1 MTLRAGSANSS
12 VSTTALRTAHAVAEA
27 SAAHQGADNTQLDNM
42 KRLKPRS
49 SLTQSYQLVGPHT
62 PRVRQKFM
70 PPANLLNVLP
80 GSVLRQ
86 IADAREAD
94 AAHTLSGVDV
104 AHLASVSPYLR
115 REVLPSDRVDAARLT
130 AAAAALAAPPTPAP
144 FDPTVIPKIRPELE
158 AILGGPHDAPD
169 AKTIK
174 NLPPELQ
181 SAPLVALTHN
191 WVQWPDSDQ
200 KITEDW
206 SISVV
211 EDALDTAHQ
220 SRELKRAQMM
230 RCPKQL
236 REVIFALNPAAI
248 EHCANKQ
255 LDEFYDSIT
264 DAEHELFD
272 NAYRAAEVISLDEC
286 PLMTPHYLAAHF
298 SSDLETAEDY
308 FNLARFQN
316 PNLSLQSLAAD
327 PEVAATLREART
339 NPDALAQLPP
349 ELLAVR
355 PFIQA
360 AQALIP

>member
-1 MTLRAGSANSS
+1 MTLRAGSSNSS

-42 KRLKPRS
+42 QRLKPRS
-49 SLTQSYQLVGPHT
+49 SLTQSYQLMQPPT

-191 WVQWPDSDQ
+191 WIQWPDSDQ

-206 SISVV
+206 SINVA
-211 EDALDTAHQ
+211 EEALGTAHQ

-230 RCPKQL
+230 RYPRQT
-236 REVIFALNPAAI
+236 REAIFALNPAAI
-248 EHCANKQ
+248 EHYMNEQ
-255 LDEFYDSIT
+255 MDEFVNSIT
-264 DAEHELFD
+264 DAELVAWRHAD
-272 NAYRAAEVISLDEC
+272 RAAKEITLNEC
-286 PLMTPHYLAAHF
+286 PLMTPHDLAASF
-298 SSDLETAEDY
+298 SKHLEMAQDY

-316 PNLSLQSLAAD
+316 PNFPLQSLAD
-327 PEVAATLREART
+327 NPEVAATLREART
-339 NPDALAQLPP
+339 NPDALAQLPL